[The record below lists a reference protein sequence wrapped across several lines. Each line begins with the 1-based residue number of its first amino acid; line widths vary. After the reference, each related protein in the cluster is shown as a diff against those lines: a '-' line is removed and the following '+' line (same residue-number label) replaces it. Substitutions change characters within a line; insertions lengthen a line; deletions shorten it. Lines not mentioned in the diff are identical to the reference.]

1 LAITIIVT
9 VPLTK
14 EGTWHA
20 DRKCEQPSVHYM
32 QRREGP
38 RVASD
43 DQAMLYALSFAL
55 QNVLKKTTEKLEK
68 TTEKLEKTTEKLEK
82 TTENLEK
89 ITEKLEK
96 VTENLEKTTEKLEK
110 TTEKLEKIT

>member
-1 LAITIIVT
+1 
-9 VPLTK
+9 
-14 EGTWHA
+14 
-20 DRKCEQPSVHYM
+20 M

-68 TTEKLEKTTEKLEK
+68 TTEKLEK
-82 TTENLEK
+82 
-89 ITEKLEK
+89 IT
-96 VTENLEKTTEKLEK
+96 
-110 TTEKLEKIT
+110 